1 MNQALGD
8 RNRRCGLDKQHR
20 DSASRR
26 SERPSAIGP
35 GSGNQTDDSALTT
48 SAYSPNHENPLV
60 YRSGW
65 AMKIRKAGLV
75 LRSPMPANLMAI
87 DVGFSAIRPTTGL
100 ACLEGDQLTLERAGT
115 AWESRA
121 AKTPKD
127 FEASAV
133 AIDGPLLPLGERRT

>member
-1 MNQALGD
+1 
-8 RNRRCGLDKQHR
+8 
-20 DSASRR
+20 
-26 SERPSAIGP
+26 
-35 GSGNQTDDSALTT
+35 
-48 SAYSPNHENPLV
+48 
-60 YRSGW
+60 
-65 AMKIRKAGLV
+65 MKIRKAGLV
-75 LRSPMPANLMAI
+75 LRSPMPANLMGI